1 MAELP
6 DCPLGHE
13 SVKVVRDG
21 VQKRGGRRRQ
31 RYRCV
36 LPDGS
41 YHRFVGAVSHTRGD
55 GEQCHECERPL
66 EVDGGPVAPW
76 RSRYLVKEVAGALWA
91 IAGGASYTD
100 AALRVRRRAWGEDGA
115 DRRADTTVA
124 SGQTVADW
132 LDRFGPVVAG
142 PFAETEWPETIVLDS
157 TRFMYRDSFT
167 GTTNQLFCV
176 LAAWGYPAGAR
187 RGRLWRLRAY
197 PLQDAPTWKQ
207 FLAELP
213 GRPELVV
220 IDRDLG
226 AIGGVQARW
235 GRGRNAVPLHL
246 CEHHLYTNGKVALA
260 KGGHTGSDP
269 LQAALAEALSTPEG
283 WQRFYDAALAAGGE
297 PAGWAKHWNKRMLA
311 QTKRRSSIP
320 PALRQRRRGSP
331 TGGGEADPV
340 PTALDVPQR
349 GPDEP
354 AARAGPDPLQPLRRP
369 VRLRRRPAQRAHPA
383 APPGTGSPGR
393 PSASRPARLN
403 VEPPSLDAEP
413 TRSALPM
420 ATSNRTSRPEHPL
433 EPKGQ
438 GRTLAVSITD
448 LPAGPHSTEVR
459 PHRQTG
465 RQPTQRALS
474 ARRPG

>member
-13 SVKVVRDG
+13 SVKLVRDG

-55 GEQCHECERPL
+55 GEQRHECERPL

-320 PALRQRRRGSP
+320 PHYANGAVEAPLEEVKRILSQRRWTFRNAARMNQLLELVRIRYNRSADQSDFAAALRNELTQLPRP
-331 TGGGEADPV
+331 APAAQADPRLPGQRV
-340 PTALDVPQR
+340 STSSLRAWMPNQPARHSRWPQATAL
-349 GPDEP
+349 
-354 AARAGPDPLQPLRRP
+354 
-369 VRLRRRPAQRAHPA
+369 
-383 APPGTGSPGR
+383 PGQS
-393 PSASRPARLN
+393 
-403 VEPPSLDAEP
+403 
-413 TRSALPM
+413 TRS
-420 ATSNRTSRPEHPL
+420 S
-433 EPKGQ
+433 PKGRG
-438 GRTLAVSITD
+438 GR
-448 LPAGPHSTEVR
+448 
-459 PHRQTG
+459 
-465 RQPTQRALS
+465 
-474 ARRPG
+474 